1 MNINELH
8 SRSGLSLLLEK
19 AAHMALEALEF
30 YCVRSE
36 DGEDLTPEKTKKAIT
51 DLRVALEQPTEKEPC
66 GWRKKH
72 NGEWVYAFS
81 NDAWEFIRKGQPEQ
95 QEPVARVVG
104 YYAGRCVIE
113 PLGPAAVMPNN
124 MALYTRPQAREPLTP
139 AEINQIEARWDAYMH
154 GSKIAFVVRQTEA
167 AHGIHALTERGEKK

>member
-113 PLGPAAVMPNN
+113 PLDPAAVMPNN
-124 MALYTRPQAREPLTP
+124 MALYTRPQAREPLTDEQIYDMYNEP
-139 AEINQIEARWDAYMH
+139 RSDAEMLEFARA
-154 GSKIAFVVRQTEA
+154 IEA